1 MKASAMAER
10 PSIQISTLKD
20 SPTPESLEAIEAAKR
35 VVRPAD
41 ERTRKRRP
49 RRSGRPRGYC
59 GYVEAHT
66 DRLATD
72 LDLVRKHAK
81 PGSAIVE
88 VGSTPPLLT
97 TAMVDAGYLV
107 TGVDLKPSRFA
118 QTIADLGLDIRE
130 CDVEKQPL
138 PFGDDTFDLAVF
150 NEIFEHLRINL
161 PFTLREVLRVLT
173 PGGVL
178 LLSTPNLRSLL
189 GLFNYLVRGR
199 AYSCRG
205 DIFRQYEKLQTVG
218 HMGHVREYTVVEVRE
233 FLQRVGFNVEETI
246 FRGDYEQTFYRAAK
260 SDPRFRPY
268 AKAATVTARIAVYAL
283 PKLRPFMS
291 VVAKKPN

>member
-1 MKASAMAER
+1 M
-10 PSIQISTLKD
+10 
-20 SPTPESLEAIEAAKR
+20 
-35 VVRPAD
+35 
-41 ERTRKRRP
+41 
-49 RRSGRPRGYC
+49 
-59 GYVEAHT
+59 
-66 DRLATD
+66 
-72 LDLVRKHAK
+72 
-81 PGSAIVE
+81 E

-97 TAMVDAGYLV
+97 TAMVDAGYVV

-118 QTIADLGLDIRE
+118 ETIADVGLDIRE

-150 NEIFEHLRINL
+150 NEILEHLRINP
-161 PFTLREVLRVLT
+161 PFTLREVIRVLA

-205 DIFRQYEKLQTVG
+205 DIFREYEKLRTVG
-218 HMGHVREYTVVEVRE
+218 HMGHVREYTAVEVRE
-233 FLQRVGFNVEETI
+233 FLLRVGFNVEEII
-246 FRGDYEQTFYRAAK
+246 FRGDYERTFDRAAK

-268 AKAATVTARIAVYAL
+268 AKLATVTARIAVYAL